1 MRAYIG
7 GHEAVTVNDF
17 LELALGT
24 PPELWLGVEDESE
37 EERSARLDAARD
49 ILADHPRLYDEVT
62 QVAASLIE
70 ARAVA
75 SHRVTPLSCS
85 RKSRGGQVAHRAEAA

>member
-1 MRAYIG
+1 MRTYIG
-7 GHEAVTVNDF
+7 GHEAVTVDDF

-49 ILADHPRLYDEVT
+49 ILADNPHLYDTVI
-62 QVAASLIE
+62 QVAASLIGT
-70 ARAVA
+70 RAVA
-75 SHRVTPLSCS
+75 SHRLAPVS
-85 RKSRGGQVAHRAEAA
+85 RSRENRGGQVAPGAEAA